1 METIVK
7 YSIFTIQSYIKL
19 PITSDNYYMHDVYV
33 CNLNNNVVKTI
44 MAGELS
50 LFNMQEI
57 FSGNED
63 NCKQAIKRFCDNQ
76 IASWQELKYMVDR

>member
-1 METIVK
+1 MHERLEFYGYK
-7 YSIFTIQSYIKL
+7 
-19 PITSDNYYMHDVYV
+19 ITEFYPYRSARCMHDVYV

-50 LFNMQEI
+50 LFNMQEL
-57 FSGNED
+57 FSGNKD

-76 IASWQELKYMVDR
+76 ITRLEELKYMVDIH